1 MGLINIFNNIRNKE
15 DIFFSNFSKKI
26 KNRFKMADGKI
37 DKSLD
42 DIIKERKISGR
53 TPRANGAGGK
63 PGGRGAGRGAARGG
77 LRRGTSSNAA
87 ANRSFGRRPNGMVQ
101 KRRSAGGSPL
111 KGSNINGQ
119 WGHDLFQG
127 RRSAGANGRADMGQA
142 KLVISNLDFGVND
155 QDIKGLFQEFGN
167 IKKAA
172 VHYDRSGRSLGTAD
186 VLFERKPDAI
196 KALKKYNGVS
206 LDGRPM
212 DIKLT
217 AGIEQTVAQIAP
229 RLSGGNGNGNGFRR
243 GGNRGGRGGNRG
255 GAKTPREKKP
265 ERTAADLDAD
275 LDTYNS
281 KMQTD

>member
-1 MGLINIFNNIRNKE
+1 
-15 DIFFSNFSKKI
+15 
-26 KNRFKMADGKI
+26 MADGKI

-42 DIIKERKISGR
+42 EIIKERKISGR
-53 TPRANGAGGK
+53 TPRANVAGK
-63 PGGRGAGRGAARGG
+63 AGGRGGARGAATARGG
-77 LRRGTSSNAA
+77 FRRGTSSNAA

-111 KGSNINGQ
+111 KASNINGQ

-127 RRSAGANGRADMGQA
+127 RRSAGNGRADMGQA

-217 AGIEQTVAQIAP
+217 AGIEAVAQIAP
-229 RLSGGNGNGNGFRR
+229 RITGLAKAGNNNGGARR
-243 GGNRGGRGGNRG
+243 GAPGNRGGQRGNGRGGR
-255 GAKTPREKKP
+255 APREQKP
-265 ERTAADLDAD
+265 VRTAADLDAE

>member
-1 MGLINIFNNIRNKE
+1 
-15 DIFFSNFSKKI
+15 
-26 KNRFKMADGKI
+26 MADGKI

-217 AGIEQTVAQIAP
+217 AGIEAVAQIAP
-229 RLSGGNGNGNGFRR
+229 RITGLAKNNGNNTPRR
-243 GGNRGGRGGNRG
+243 GGASNRGGGQRGNGRGGR
-255 GAKTPREKKP
+255 APREQKP
-265 ERTAADLDAD
+265 VRTAADLDAE

>member
-1 MGLINIFNNIRNKE
+1 
-15 DIFFSNFSKKI
+15 
-26 KNRFKMADGKI
+26 MADAKI

-53 TPRANGAGGK
+53 GAKAG
-63 PGGRGAGRGAARGG
+63 GGRGGQRGGRGGQRRSMPGNVSARGG
-77 LRRGTSSNAA
+77 
-87 ANRSFGRRPNGMVQ
+87 FGRRQNNGMVQ
-101 KRRSAGGSPL
+101 KRRSAGLGNSPL
-111 KGSNINGQ
+111 KGAAMNGQ
-119 WGHDLFQG
+119 WTHDLFQG
-127 RRSAGANGRADMGQA
+127 RRSAGGRVEGQQGSA

-186 VLFERKPDAI
+186 VIFERKPDAI
-196 KALKKYNGVS
+196 KALKKYNRVS

-217 AGIEQTVAQIAP
+217 AGLEAAVAAP
-229 RLSGGNGNGNGFRR
+229 RLSVGSAPFRAGGR
-243 GGNRGGRGGNRG
+243 GGRVGGRGGRGAGGRG
-255 GAKTPREKKP
+255 GGQKTPKP
-265 ERTAADLDAD
+265 APKTAADLDAE
-275 LDTYNS
+275 LDSYNS

>member
-1 MGLINIFNNIRNKE
+1 
-15 DIFFSNFSKKI
+15 
-26 KNRFKMADGKI
+26 MADGKI

-53 TPRANGAGGK
+53 TPRANGAGGGK
-63 PGGRGAGRGAARGG
+63 PGRGGRGGF
-77 LRRGTSSNAA
+77 RRGTSSNAA

-101 KRRSAGGSPL
+101 KRRSTGGSPL

-127 RRSAGANGRADMGQA
+127 RRSAGNGRVDIGQA

-217 AGIEQTVAQIAP
+217 AGIEAVAQIAP
-229 RLSGGNGNGNGFRR
+229 RITGLKNGNTPRR
-243 GGNRGGRGGNRG
+243 GNNRGGGRGGRGGAR
-255 GAKTPREKKP
+255 TPREQKP
-265 ERTAADLDAD
+265 VRTAADLDAE

>member
-1 MGLINIFNNIRNKE
+1 
-15 DIFFSNFSKKI
+15 
-26 KNRFKMADGKI
+26 MADAKI

-53 TPRANGAGGK
+53 GPRANGTTPNGRGSRGA
-63 PGGRGAGRGAARGG
+63 GGRGRRGGAAGG
-77 LRRGTSSNAA
+77 NAA
-87 ANRSFGRRPNGMVQ
+87 ANRSFGRRQNGGAVQ
-101 KRRSAGGSPL
+101 KRRSTGGSPL
-111 KGSNINGQ
+111 KGASINGQ
-119 WGHDLFQG
+119 WNHDLFQG
-127 RRSAGANGRADMGQA
+127 RRSAGGRVEGQTGQA

-186 VLFERKPDAI
+186 VVFERKPDAI
-196 KALKKYNGVS
+196 KALKKYNRVS

-217 AGIEQTVAQIAP
+217 AGLDATANIAP
-229 RLSGGNGNGNGFRR
+229 RLSVGNAGGFKR
-243 GGNRGGRGGNRG
+243 GGATNGRGGQRGGRGGRG
-255 GAKTPREKKP
+255 GARTPKEPKP
-265 ERTAADLDAD
+265 VRTAADLDAD
-275 LDTYNS
+275 LDSYNS

>member
-1 MGLINIFNNIRNKE
+1 
-15 DIFFSNFSKKI
+15 
-26 KNRFKMADGKI
+26 MADAKI

-53 TPRANGAGGK
+53 TPRGGATNGR
-63 PGGRGAGRGAARGG
+63 GGRGANRGRRSGAGG
-77 LRRGTSSNAA
+77 NPA
-87 ANRSFGRRPNGMVQ
+87 ANRSFGRRQNNGMVQ
-101 KRRSAGGSPL
+101 KRRSAGNSPL
-111 KGSNINGQ
+111 KGASNGA
-119 WGHDLFQG
+119 WTHDLFQG
-127 RRSAGANGRADMGQA
+127 RRSAPGGAAPGTA

-186 VLFERKPDAI
+186 VVFERKPDAI
-196 KALKKYNGVS
+196 KALKKYNRVS

-217 AGIEQTVAQIAP
+217 AGLEQTVAQIAP

-255 GAKTPREKKP
+255 GAKTPREKKT
-265 ERTAADLDAD
+265 RTHR
-275 LDTYNS
+275 S
-281 KMQTD
+281 

>member
-212 DIKLT
+212 KIELT
-217 AGIEQTVAQIAP
+217 ASLSAARAAPVAGPAPGRGGAGAGAP
-229 RLSGGNGNGNGFRR
+229 RRGAAGGGGASRGR
-243 GGNRGGRGGNRG
+243 GGRTGRGGGGGGGGRGG
-255 GAKTPREKKP
+255 
-265 ERTAADLDAD
+265 
-275 LDTYNS
+275 
-281 KMQTD
+281 